1 MFYHEIQ
8 KSIVA
13 LRNEKG
19 SYNLLTRPVFIHPIV
34 ALRNEKGSYNPP
46 EVIWPTRYIVA
57 LRNEKGS
64 YNWAL
69 SFLMLK

>member
-1 MFYHEIQ
+1 MM
-8 KSIVA
+8 
-13 LRNEKG
+13 
-19 SYNLLTRPVFIHPIV
+19 PIV
-34 ALRNEKGSYNPP
+34 ALRNEKGSYNAFSSAM
-46 EVIWPTRYIVA
+46 EKYGIVA